1 MIALISAFG
10 IIILFFSVESK
21 LRYGDDAKSFK
32 TTEKDKRSTS
42 YLGIVFGINFIVLI
56 SGFLINHYKIGLMFN
71 HPLISFLGN
80 LIMVA
85 GLFIRIF
92 ATRTLKE
99 YYTRTLK
106 IQDNQKIVDFGLYK
120 YLRHPGYLG
129 VILLWTGAGL
139 SANSYFVFIVVT
151 LITIIVYHYR
161 MNSEEEMLIEAFG
174 EKYQNYKA
182 KTWRLIPMIY

>member
-1 MIALISAFG
+1 MITLISTFG
-10 IIILFFSVESK
+10 IIIIFFSLESFF
-21 LRYGDDAKSFK
+21 RYGEEAKSFK
-32 TTEKDKRSTS
+32 TTEKDKKSTS
-42 YLGIVFGINFIVLI
+42 YLGLVFGINFIVLL
-56 SGFLINHYKIGLMFN
+56 SGFLINHYKIGLIFN
-71 HPLISFLGN
+71 STLNSYIGN
-80 LIMVA
+80 LIMIA
-85 GLFIRIF
+85 GLFIRIY

-139 SANSYFVFIVVT
+139 SSNNYFVMLVVT
-151 LITIIVYHYR
+151 LMTFIVYHYR

-174 EKYQNYKA
+174 EKYRNYKT
-182 KTWRLIPMIY
+182 KT